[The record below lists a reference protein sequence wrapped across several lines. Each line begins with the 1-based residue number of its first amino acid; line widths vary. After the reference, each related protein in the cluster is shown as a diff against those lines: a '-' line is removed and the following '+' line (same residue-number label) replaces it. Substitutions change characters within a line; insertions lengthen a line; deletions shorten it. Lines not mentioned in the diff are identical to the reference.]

1 MDSSI
6 SIHMIKRIR
15 QHFRKSRELSPT
27 AYYCELSETVLLI
40 TASAILTFTVL
51 DPATKIFI
59 PLYFVGSCLGIV
71 STIIRVAPM
80 ATILC
85 TWFAV
90 MNLVAMIQLFI
101 L

>member
-1 MDSSI
+1 
-6 SIHMIKRIR
+6 MIKRIR
-15 QHFRKSRELSPT
+15 EHFRKSYELSPT
-27 AYYCELSETVLLI
+27 AYYCELAETTLLI

-80 ATILC
+80 ATVLC

-90 MNLVAMIQLFI
+90 MNLVAMVQLFI

>member
-1 MDSSI
+1 MLT
-6 SIHMIKRIR
+6 RIR
-15 QHFRKSRELSPT
+15 QHFRRSYELSPT
-27 AYYCELSETVLLI
+27 AYYCELFETALLI

-51 DPATKIFI
+51 DPATEIFI

-71 STIIRVAPM
+71 STVIRVAPM

-85 TWFAV
+85 SWFAV

>member
-1 MDSSI
+1 MLTR
-6 SIHMIKRIR
+6 IKD
-15 QHFRKSRELSPT
+15 HFKKSYELSPT
-27 AYYCELSETVLLI
+27 AYYCELVETVLLI

-71 STIIRVAPM
+71 STVIRVAPM
-80 ATILC
+80 ATVLC

-90 MNLVAMIQLFI
+90 MNLAAMVQLFI

>member
-1 MDSSI
+1 
-6 SIHMIKRIR
+6 MIKRIKE
-15 QHFRKSRELSPT
+15 HFRRSYELSPL
-27 AYYCELSETVLLI
+27 AYYCELAETSILI
-40 TASAILTFTVL
+40 AASAVLTFTVL
-51 DPATKIFI
+51 DPATTIFI
-59 PLYFVGSCLGIV
+59 PMYFIGSCLGIV

>member
-1 MDSSI
+1 
-6 SIHMIKRIR
+6 MIERIL
-15 QHFRKSRELSPT
+15 QHFKKSYELSPV
-27 AYYCELSETVLLI
+27 AYYCELFETVILI
-40 TASAILTFTVL
+40 AASAVLTFTVL
-51 DPATKIFI
+51 DPATTLFI
-59 PLYFVGSCLGIV
+59 PMYFVGSCLGIV

-85 TWFAV
+85 SWFAV

>member
-1 MDSSI
+1 MLTR
-6 SIHMIKRIR
+6 IKD
-15 QHFRKSRELSPT
+15 HFKKSYELSPT
-27 AYYCELSETVLLI
+27 AYYCELCETALLI

-80 ATILC
+80 ATVLC
-85 TWFAV
+85 TWFAI

>member
-1 MDSSI
+1 
-6 SIHMIKRIR
+6 MIKRIKE
-15 QHFRKSRELSPT
+15 HFRKSYELSPV
-27 AYYCELSETVLLI
+27 AYYCELAETSILI
-40 TASAILTFTVL
+40 AASAVLTFTVL
-51 DPATKIFI
+51 DPATTIFI
-59 PLYFVGSCLGIV
+59 PMYFIGSCLGIV

>member
-1 MDSSI
+1 
-6 SIHMIKRIR
+6 MIKRIR
-15 QHFRKSRELSPT
+15 EHFRRSYELSPT
-27 AYYCELSETVLLI
+27 AYYCELCETALLI

>member
-1 MDSSI
+1 MLTR
-6 SIHMIKRIR
+6 IKD
-15 QHFRKSRELSPT
+15 HFKKSYELSPT
-27 AYYCELSETVLLI
+27 AYYCELFETVILI
-40 TASAILTFTVL
+40 SASAVLTFTVL
-51 DPATKIFI
+51 DPATRIFI

-80 ATILC
+80 ATVLC

>member
-1 MDSSI
+1 MRPYFALNRVRD
-6 SIHMIKRIR
+6 
-15 QHFRKSRELSPT
+15 HFRKSYELSPT
-27 AYYCELSETVLLI
+27 AYYCELAETVLLI
-40 TASAILTFTVL
+40 AASAILTFTVL

-85 TWFAV
+85 SWFAV
-90 MNLVAMIQLFI
+90 MNFVAMIKLFV
-101 L
+101 LP

>member
-1 MDSSI
+1 MLTR
-6 SIHMIKRIR
+6 IKD
-15 QHFRKSRELSPT
+15 HFKKSYELSPT
-27 AYYCELSETVLLI
+27 AYYCELCETALLI

-85 TWFAV
+85 TWFAI
-90 MNLVAMIQLFI
+90 MNAVAMVQLFI

>member
-1 MDSSI
+1 MLTR
-6 SIHMIKRIR
+6 IKD
-15 QHFRKSRELSPT
+15 HFKKSYELSPT
-27 AYYCELSETVLLI
+27 AYYCELCETALLI

-51 DPATKIFI
+51 DPATRIFI

-85 TWFAV
+85 TWFAI
-90 MNLVAMIQLFI
+90 MNLVAMVQLFI

>member
-1 MDSSI
+1 
-6 SIHMIKRIR
+6 MIQRII
-15 QHFRKSRELSPT
+15 QHFEKSYELSPL
-27 AYYCELSETVLLI
+27 AFYCELFETTLLI

-51 DPATKIFI
+51 DPATRIFI

-80 ATILC
+80 ATVLC

-90 MNLVAMIQLFI
+90 MNAVAMVQLFI

>member
-1 MDSSI
+1 
-6 SIHMIKRIR
+6 MIKRIQ

-80 ATILC
+80 ATVLC
-85 TWFAV
+85 TWFAI

>member
-1 MDSSI
+1 
-6 SIHMIKRIR
+6 MIAKVKNFVKESYE
-15 QHFRKSRELSPT
+15 QSPL
-27 AYYCELSETVLLI
+27 AFFCEMAEATLLI
-40 TASAILTFTVL
+40 SASAVLTYTVL

-71 STIIRVAPM
+71 STVIRVAPM

-85 TWFAV
+85 SWFAV

>member
-1 MDSSI
+1 
-6 SIHMIKRIR
+6 MIKRIR
-15 QHFRKSRELSPT
+15 EHFRKSYELSPT
-27 AYYCELSETVLLI
+27 AYYCELAETTLLI
-40 TASAILTFTVL
+40 AASAILTFTVL

-71 STIIRVAPM
+71 STIIRVAPV

-85 TWFAV
+85 TWFAI

>member
-1 MDSSI
+1 
-6 SIHMIKRIR
+6 MIKRIL
-15 QHFRKSRELSPT
+15 QHFKKSRELSPV
-27 AYYCELSETVLLI
+27 AYYCELAETTLLI

-51 DPATKIFI
+51 DPATRVFI

-80 ATILC
+80 ATVLC
-85 TWFAV
+85 TWFAI

>member
-1 MDSSI
+1 
-6 SIHMIKRIR
+6 MIKRIR
-15 QHFRKSRELSPT
+15 EHFRKSYKLSPT
-27 AYYCELSETVLLI
+27 AYYCELAETTLLI
-40 TASAILTFTVL
+40 AASAILTFTVL

-71 STIIRVAPM
+71 STIIRVAPV

-85 TWFAV
+85 TWFAI

>member
-1 MDSSI
+1 
-6 SIHMIKRIR
+6 MIQRIR
-15 QHFRKSRELSPT
+15 QHFEKSYKLSPL
-27 AYYCELSETVLLI
+27 AFYCELAETTLLI

-51 DPATKIFI
+51 DPATRIFI

-85 TWFAV
+85 TWFAI
-90 MNLVAMIQLFI
+90 MNAVAMIQLFI

>member
-1 MDSSI
+1 MLT
-6 SIHMIKRIR
+6 RIR
-15 QHFRKSRELSPT
+15 NHFRKSYELSPT
-27 AYYCELSETVLLI
+27 AYYCELAETVLLI

-51 DPATKIFI
+51 DPATRIFI
-59 PLYFVGSCLGIV
+59 PLYFIGSCLGIV

-85 TWFAV
+85 SWFAI
-90 MNLVAMIQLFI
+90 MNLVAMVQLFI